1 MTPVIII
8 GAGMAGLACARRLAD
23 AGMAPVVLDKGRGIG
38 GRVATR
44 RAGDMQFDHGAQYVN
59 AHGAGFASVLDGLEN
74 TGALAGWAD
83 GTGRTHMVGVPGM
96 SALPKALGVGLDIRQ
111 NTQVLRLTLDSRGWL
126 LHLADGSLQA
136 ATVVVTVP
144 APQVASLLGAD
155 HPLVAPLGAVQM
167 APCLTLMAAL
177 PGPAPFLIRKDADD
191 ALSWIAQ
198 DSAKPGRPQAH
209 GTLWVAQAGTAF
221 SMAHLED
228 DQATLTARMLPLLC
242 DRLGASL
249 AAVTHAS
256 THRWRYARVT
266 RPLGQP
272 FLRSDDA
279 SLYLG
284 GDWCL
289 GARIEAAWDSGTAI
303 AANLLLAQDK
313 QVR

>member
-8 GAGMAGLACARRLAD
+8 GAGIAGLACARRLAD
-23 AGMAPVVLDKGRGIG
+23 AGMASVVLDKGRGIG

-59 AHGAGFASVLDGLEN
+59 AHGAGFASVLDGLEHAG
-74 TGALAGWAD
+74 TLAGWAD
-83 GTGRTHMVGVPGM
+83 GTRRAHKVGVPGM
-96 SALPKALGVGLDIRQ
+96 SALPKALGAGLDIRQ
-111 NTQVLRLTLDSRGWL
+111 NTQVLRLTPDTGGWL
-126 LHLADGSLQA
+126 LHLADGTLRA
-136 ATVVVTVP
+136 ASVVITVP

-155 HPLVAPLGAVQM
+155 HPLVAPLGAVEM
-167 APCLTLMAAL
+167 APCLTLMATVA
-177 PGPAPFLIRKDADD
+177 GPAPFVTRKDPDD
-191 ALSWIAQ
+191 PLSWIAQ

-209 GTLWVAQAGTAF
+209 GTLWVAQAGIAF

-228 DQATLTARMLPLLC
+228 DPATLTARMLPLLC
-242 DRLGASL
+242 DRLGASHDT
-249 AAVTHAS
+249 VTHAS

-266 RPLGQP
+266 QPLGQP
-272 FLRSDDA
+272 FLCSDDA

-303 AANLLLAQDK
+303 AAGLLAQTK
-313 QVR
+313 RVR

>member
-1 MTPVIII
+1 
-8 GAGMAGLACARRLAD
+8 
-23 AGMAPVVLDKGRGIG
+23 
-38 GRVATR
+38 VATR
-44 RAGDMQFDHGAQYVN
+44 RAGDLQFDHGAQYVK
-59 AHGAGFASVLDGLEN
+59 AHGAVFASVLDTLEN
-74 TGALAGWAD
+74 AGTLAGWAD

-111 NTQVLRLTLDSRGWL
+111 NTQVMHLVPDAGGWL
-126 LHLADGSLQA
+126 LHLADSTLPA
-136 ATVVVTVP
+136 AKVVITVP

-155 HPLVAPLGAVQM
+155 HPLVASLGAVNM
-167 APCLTLMAAL
+167 APCLTLMAAV
-177 PGPAPFLIRKDADD
+177 PGPALFLTRKDPDD
-191 ALSWIAQ
+191 PLSWIAQ
-198 DSAKPGRPQAH
+198 DSAKPGRPQGH
-209 GTLWVAQAGTAF
+209 GTQWVAQAGTAF

-228 DQATLTARMLPLLC
+228 DPATLTAHMLPLLC
-242 DRLGASL
+242 DRLGAPL

-266 RPLGQP
+266 QALGQQ

-303 AANLLLAQDK
+303 ATDLLAQNER
-313 QVR
+313 VR